1 MHHTVQS
8 SPFRSWGMSF
18 KRFHLWKRPELNGK
32 PIYNYSSWLDVQRHL
47 NKHSFYI
54 YQLNRCLDKDYKFLK
69 RDAVGIWIWTPSE
82 SLASWVYK
90 RKAASLQ
97 LMLLPFMCFEQVAVR
112 HCRLNLIFCLSP
124 RWQNVSLANSLFVT
138 GDLLLANGL
147 TNLLLNILKWCCCH
161 FLHRK
166 EE

>member
-54 YQLNRCLDKDYKFLK
+54 YQLNRCPDKDYNPSK
-69 RDAVGIWIWTPSE
+69 RCRRYMNMDSIW
-82 SLASWVYK
+82 
-90 RKAASLQ
+90 
-97 LMLLPFMCFEQVAVR
+97 
-112 HCRLNLIFCLSP
+112 
-124 RWQNVSLANSLFVT
+124 VT
-138 GDLLLANGL
+138 GILSVQAKSSIFA
-147 TNLLLNILKWCCCH
+147 TNVAALHVFWTGGSQALPSKFD
-161 FLHRK
+161 FLPVSKMAKRLSG
-166 EE
+166 